1 MNWCTRPTCSPPSCW
16 PAAEPCPPD
25 RQVHGMAPQRAN
37 CPSHR
42 TVLQYL
48 LAASLNCELGQ
59 VARSIRGVV
68 MIGALLLGL
77 FCGIVA
83 RLLVPGD
90 VFRKM
95 NGPVSWL

>member
-1 MNWCTRPTCSPPSCW
+1 
-16 PAAEPCPPD
+16 
-25 RQVHGMAPQRAN
+25 
-37 CPSHR
+37 
-42 TVLQYL
+42 
-48 LAASLNCELGQ
+48 
-59 VARSIRGVV
+59 

-95 NGPVSWL
+95 NGPVSWLVSIGLGLLGADYRSSEGCECLAASRRVGGCLAPLSLGLSLASGPPPSNVAPSDWRTRNLA